1 VEMKSGEQTKVLS
14 APYVLEYT
22 YRRSVGPVVGRFLA
36 ALSEGKILG
45 GRTASG
51 KVVVPP
57 TEYDPETSDS
67 ITELVGVATSGVVTS
82 WSWTAAPRAH
92 QPLDRPFAW
101 ALIKLDGADT
111 AMLHAVDAG
120 DIRNMSTGMRVKARF
135 AIEQSGTIR
144 DIACFEPEARGG
156 GTR

>member
-1 VEMKSGEQTKVLS
+1 MKASEQGKVLS

-22 YRRSVGPVVGRFLA
+22 YRRSVGPVVGRFFA
-36 ALSEGKILG
+36 ALGEGKILG

-57 TEYDPETSDS
+57 TEYDPETSDPV
-67 ITELVGVATSGVVTS
+67 TDLVEVGTSGVVTS
-82 WSWTAAPRAH
+82 WSWAAPPRAH

-120 DIRNMSTGMRVKARF
+120 DIDKMATGMRVRARF
-135 AIEQSGTIR
+135 AAERSGNIL
-144 DIACFEPEARGG
+144 DIACFEPETSGRS
-156 GTR
+156 TR

>member
-1 VEMKSGEQTKVLS
+1 MKSGEQSKVLS

-22 YRRSVGPVVGRFLA
+22 YRRSVGPIVGRFLA
-36 ALSEGKILG
+36 ALAEGRILG

-57 TEYDPETSDS
+57 TEYDPETSDAV
-67 ITELVGVATSGVVTS
+67 TDLVEVGTSGTVTS
-82 WSWTAAPRAH
+82 WSWAAAPRRG

-101 ALIKLDGADT
+101 ALVKLDGAHT
-111 AMLHAVDAG
+111 SLLHAVDAG
-120 DIRNMSTGMRVKARF
+120 DIGNMATGMRVKARF
-135 AIEQSGTIR
+135 SAERGGTIR
-144 DIACFEPEARGG
+144 DIACFEPDATGK

>member
-1 VEMKSGEQTKVLS
+1 MKLGEQAKVLS

-22 YRRSVGPVVGRFLA
+22 YRRSVGPVIGRFFA
-36 ALSEGKILG
+36 ALTEGKILG

-57 TEYDPETSDS
+57 TEYDPETSDPV
-67 ITELVGVATSGVVTS
+67 TELVEVGTSGVVTS
-82 WSWTAAPRAH
+82 WSWCASPRAH

-120 DIRNMSTGMRVKARF
+120 DIAKMKSGMRVKARF
-135 AIEQSGTIR
+135 SAERSGNIR
-144 DIACFEPEARGG
+144 DIACFEPEAGRGG
-156 GTR
+156 AR

>member
-1 VEMKSGEQTKVLS
+1 MKAGEQSKVLS

-22 YRRSVGPVVGRFLA
+22 YRRSVGQVVGRFLA
-36 ALSEGKILG
+36 ALAEGKILG

-57 TEYDPETSDS
+57 TEYDPETSDPV
-67 ITELVGVATSGVVTS
+67 TDLVEVSTSGVVTC
-82 WSWTAAPRAH
+82 WAWAAAPRAH

-101 ALIKLDGADT
+101 ALVKLDGADT

-120 DIRNMSTGMRVKARF
+120 DIGNMTTGMRVRARF
-135 AIEQSGTIR
+135 SPEKGGTIR
-144 DIACFEPEARGG
+144 DIACFEPEAR
-156 GTR
+156 TRGEK